1 MDLQNR
7 VIVITGAGSGIGES
21 LARRFA
27 SERPAAL
34 ILADINTAAVGAV
47 AKSLDATAMTV
58 DVSSVEENQRL
69 IESTEERFG
78 PIDLFCANAGI
89 GFAGDEQSDPADW
102 ERMWH
107 VNTMSH
113 VHAARFL
120 IPGWL
125 ARNDGYF
132 LSTAS
137 AAGLLTNLK
146 AAQYSVTKHGAVAFA
161 EWLAVTYGDRGI
173 KVSCLCPMGVDTPFL
188 DSAEEFHDLLDPYS
202 IQPAEVAEAVVQGV
216 GDENFLILPHPD
228 VAKYFQNKANDYDR
242 WIGGMQ
248 KLQRSVFPT

>member
-1 MDLQNR
+1 MDLHNK
-7 VIVITGAGSGIGES
+7 VIVITGAGSGIGEA
-21 LARRFA
+21 LAKRFA

-34 ILADINTAAVGAV
+34 VLADINTEAVEAV
-47 AKSLDATAMTV
+47 AKSLDATAVTC
-58 DVSSVEENQRL
+58 DVSSVDENQRL
-69 IESTEERFG
+69 VESTEERFG

-102 ERMWH
+102 ERMWQ

-120 IPGWL
+120 VPGWL

-146 AAQYSVTKHGAVAFA
+146 AAQYSVTKHGAVAFS

-173 KVSCLCPMGVDTPFL
+173 RVSCLCPMGVDTPFL
-188 DSAEEFHDLLDPYS
+188 DSADEFHDLLDPYS
-202 IQPAEVAEAVVQGV
+202 IQPSTVAEAVVAGLR
-216 GDENFLILPHPD
+216 DENFLILPHPD
-228 VAKYFQNKANDYDR
+228 VARYFQNKATDYDR